1 MRGGRRQGLL
11 GCERGVS
18 AVEFALVGTIFLGL
32 LIGIIKFGLVLW
44 TQSSLHFAVE
54 AAARCTSVN
63 TATCG
68 SQSLPPG
75 QKKKLV
81 EAYALNQYFGQPL
94 SQDQVFQYTA
104 TGCGHTVTANYTYPL
119 SLPFYGTYSL
129 PLSATACFP

>member
-1 MRGGRRQGLL
+1 MSGRRRHTLL
-11 GCERGVS
+11 ACERGVS

-54 AAARCTSVN
+54 AAARCYSVSTTCN
-63 TATCG
+63 SGPAT
-68 SQSLPPG
+68 
-75 QKKKLV
+75 
-81 EAYALNQYFGQPL
+81 EDYARSQYFGQPL
-94 SQDQVFQYTA
+94 NNDKVFQA
-104 TGCGHTVTANYTYPL
+104 SANGPPGCTHVVTANYTYPL